1 MPVSSE
7 RRVSPGKIKSMKK
20 SGFNISPSTI
30 ALMYPIW
37 VSTLAG
43 KFTSYMVRD
52 FTSYMFRTKKIS
64 RSFRDFRMTEN
75 TTAMI
80 SMAVMA
86 DWVY

>member
-20 SGFNISPSTI
+20 SGFTISPSTI

-43 KFTSYMVRD
+43 KFTSYTVRD

-86 DWVY
+86 DWVD